1 MAKPMGKRRTKR
13 TYLGSGAGSLRS
25 GTGATAK
32 AKAKAKQQKRKRE
45 LQGLDDITNKL
56 KERNIKNFR
65 TMTPFPIPK
74 TRPRRPITP
83 QSPATG
89 FNSVFDD
96 RIPPGAKRQRR
107 KTGTTLR
114 RQAKR

>member
-1 MAKPMGKRRTKR
+1 MGKRRTKR

-32 AKAKAKQQKRKRE
+32 KPKSRVKKIAKKIFKETSKSLKATDSAVVKFSTKVMPGFHKP
-45 LQGLDDITNKL
+45 
-56 KERNIKNFR
+56 
-65 TMTPFPIPK
+65 TPK
-74 TRPRRPITP
+74 
-83 QSPATG
+83 SPASG

>member
-1 MAKPMGKRRTKR
+1 MAKPMGKGRRRTKR

-32 AKAKAKQQKRKRE
+32 AKQQKRKST
-45 LQGLDDITNKL
+45 LQRLDDITKKL
-56 KERNIKNFR
+56 R
-65 TMTPFPIPK
+65 TVPIPK
-74 TRPRRPITP
+74 KAFRPITP
-83 QSPATG
+83 KSPATG

-107 KTGTTLR
+107 KTTRTMR

>member
-25 GTGATAK
+25 GTGTTAK
-32 AKAKAKQQKRKRE
+32 KPIQRGRSPLRTKRNQK
-45 LQGLDDITNKL
+45 LLDDLTNKL
-56 KERNIKNFR
+56 RKRNLKELR
-65 TMTPFPIPK
+65 TTTPFPIPK

-89 FNSVFDD
+89 LGSVFEKQ
-96 RIPPGAKRQRR
+96 AKRQRR
-107 KTGTTLR
+107 KTATTLR
-114 RQAKR
+114 RRAKR

>member
-1 MAKPMGKRRTKR
+1 MAKPMGKGRRRTKQ

-32 AKAKAKQQKRKRE
+32 AKQQKRKRN
-45 LQGLDDITNKL
+45 LQRLDDITNKL

-65 TMTPFPIPK
+65 TTTPFPIPK

-89 FNSVFDD
+89 LGSVFEK
-96 RIPPGAKRQRR
+96 PKRQRR
-107 KTGTTLR
+107 KTATTLR
-114 RQAKR
+114 RRAKR

>member
-1 MAKPMGKRRTKR
+1 MGKRRRRTKQ

-25 GTGATAK
+25 GTGAT

-96 RIPPGAKRQRR
+96 RIPPGAKRRR
-107 KTGTTLR
+107 KKTAQTMR
-114 RQAKR
+114 RRAKR

>member
-1 MAKPMGKRRTKR
+1 MAKPMGKRRRRTKQ

-32 AKAKAKQQKRKRE
+32 KPIQRGRSPLRTKT
-45 LQGLDDITNKL
+45 LQRLDDITNKL

-89 FNSVFDD
+89 LGSVFEKQ
-96 RIPPGAKRQRR
+96 AKRQRR
-107 KTGTTLR
+107 KTATTLR
-114 RQAKR
+114 RRAKR

>member
-1 MAKPMGKRRTKR
+1 MPKPMGKRKTKR

-32 AKAKAKQQKRKRE
+32 QQKRKKT
-45 LQGLDDITNKL
+45 LQRLDDITKKL
-56 KERNIKNFR
+56 R
-65 TMTPFPIPK
+65 TVPIPK
-74 TRPRRPITP
+74 KAFRPITP
-83 QSPATG
+83 KSPATG

-107 KTGTTLR
+107 KTTRTMR